1 MCRILVFFP
10 LNTEYFTSLCCLHC
24 SWREVSCN
32 SYLFSFVGKAVCLV
46 GSLRVFSVIFDFLHF
61 QYDVPMFFCLFACFL
76 AFIFLGI
83 PRASWICH
91 LVSDFNLVIPSKLL
105 VLLSFPSVTP
115 TPNCVYTFYS
125 CLVIL
130 GHCSV
135 FLSCFFSLLH
145 FSKFLVSYPQALRCF
160 S

>member
-1 MCRILVFFP
+1 MQNFSFLFFF
-10 LNTEYFTSLCCLHC
+10 NTEYFTSLRCLHC

-32 SYLFSFVGKAVCLV
+32 SFLCSFVGKAVHLV
-46 GSLRVFSVIFDFLHF
+46 GSLRVFSVTFDFLHC

-83 PRASWICH
+83 LRVSWICH
-91 LVSDFNLVIPSKLL
+91 WVSY
-105 VLLSFPSVTP
+105 SFKITSVP
-115 TPNCVYTFYS
+115 FFSFCYSHYNCVYTFYS

-130 GHCSV
+130 GYCSL
-135 FLSCFFSLLH
+135 FLSCFFSWLR
-145 FSKFLVSYPQALRCF
+145 FSKFLVSCPQALRCF